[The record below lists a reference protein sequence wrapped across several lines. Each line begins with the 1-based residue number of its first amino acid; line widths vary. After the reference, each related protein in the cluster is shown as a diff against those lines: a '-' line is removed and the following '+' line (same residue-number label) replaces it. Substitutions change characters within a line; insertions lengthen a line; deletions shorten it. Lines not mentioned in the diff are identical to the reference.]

1 MNYFTW
7 TLARRSAALLQ
18 SRLLYRA
25 WQHLLIDHTQRLRR
39 WHNHILLFF
48 SLFFFFLFQNTLPC
62 VSSYR
67 QVKVREFRGFTPLQ
81 FPVTGP
87 YVGVC
92 GQFVSEARFGFGLA
106 FIWCEAA
113 ESFYGFVVA
122 TSKLKI
128 VSCAGGDMEWQVAGK
143 TVIEIGLLPPASVCI
158 VEISSS
164 VLRWLWKIQ
173 LLTHVQLLNYLK
185 GLC

>member
-1 MNYFTW
+1 MYYFTW

-48 SLFFFFLFQNTLPC
+48 SFFFFFSYFKTHCPVFLHTGKQRWENVEVLLLNCFQSL
-62 VSSYR
+62 VHMW
-67 QVKVREFRGFTPLQ
+67 VW
-81 FPVTGP
+81 
-87 YVGVC
+87 C

-122 TSKLKI
+122 TSELKI
-128 VSCAGGDMEWQVAGK
+128 ISCAGGDMEWKVAGK
-143 TVIEIGLLPPASVCI
+143 TVREIGLLPPVSICI

-173 LLTHVQLLNYLK
+173 LLTRV
-185 GLC
+185 